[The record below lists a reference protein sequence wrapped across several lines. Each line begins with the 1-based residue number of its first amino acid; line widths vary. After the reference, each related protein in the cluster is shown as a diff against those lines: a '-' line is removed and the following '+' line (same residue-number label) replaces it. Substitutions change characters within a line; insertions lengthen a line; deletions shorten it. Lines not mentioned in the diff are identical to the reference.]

1 MNELKINENVFK
13 SIKHYDEFGN
23 EYWSARE
30 LMLILGY
37 KEWRYFSIVI
47 EKAKTSYLIANND
60 KIDFDFG
67 VYTKMANRLEMI
79 YSVRYTF

>member
-1 MNELKINENVFK
+1 MTL
-13 SIKHYDEFGN
+13 
-23 EYWSARE
+23 
-30 LMLILGY
+30 LGY

-67 VYTKMANRLEMI
+67 VYTKIVKAGATTKTIINYRLSRYACYLIAQNANPKYKNVALAQT
-79 YSVRYTF
+79 YFAV